1 MPVVV
6 ATGHDEVAVAGQKS
20 EDAPFNTG
28 TLSIQV
34 VLVVVVVEVVAFVVV
49 DDVVDEVPL
58 PVEALVLYY
67 LR

>member
-20 EDAPFNTG
+20 EDAPFKTG
-28 TLSIQV
+28 TLNIQV

-49 DDVVDEVPL
+49 DDVV
-58 PVEALVLYY
+58 VEEP
-67 LR
+67 